1 MTRTRP
7 PQAVKCTNGTQFDE
21 LADECL
27 SPRVE
32 KPCIS
37 INGSELTIGID
48 EAKNY
53 GISNQLIGL
62 QNSLCVARAVG
73 VCAFY
78 SAPLGYAAAAT
89 HGMNSTAERRVP
101 TTQLLRFSPW
111 AQAALARGDA
121 LPPDRAP
128 TQQSAGAR
136 KSMCRGFVPAS
147 ARKARKTRSMMAG
160 LMSVPKCLARRVADG
175 QSHIFV
181 QNGFYIS
188 TKGSACNGHSLV
200 DVVGVAPAVEEAARR
215 LKERLGLADGR
226 PYVAVQ
232 YRAGADRRE
241 KERVSGKYAG
251 ICYGRRT
258 IDGVL
263 RARGYEKYPR
273 FMLTNVAGYD
283 TEQAHDPSSPS
294 VVRLLA
300 ESLVASEAEFLLL
313 NKASTIRT
321 LVLRLRQIQGRPLD
335 AVYFVE
341 PKDVVDACTCHTLDE
356 GTKLQQ
362 SFARLCSRPD
372 EFPRY
377 GPAVTGR
384 PWWTDFNATAEEAI
398 VSAEAAAKVAPPL
411 PRAVDDDARTI
422 VIARWIQGRL
432 RAAGAPA
439 AVIDVLAAAVGIAV
453 IVALCVGCARRR
465 REARGDEEATLF
477 VERAD
482 GTITPNVSS
491 PESSFKETQS
501 SMESAFSDGSDDSF
515 PPLRGVRA
523 SSPLRG
529 GLASSP
535 LARSQWILGAPP
547 RYNR

>member
-1 MTRTRP
+1 
-7 PQAVKCTNGTQFDE
+7 
-21 LADECL
+21 
-27 SPRVE
+27 
-32 KPCIS
+32 
-37 INGSELTIGID
+37 
-48 EAKNY
+48 
-53 GISNQLIGL
+53 
-62 QNSLCVARAVG
+62 
-73 VCAFY
+73 
-78 SAPLGYAAAAT
+78 
-89 HGMNSTAERRVP
+89 MNSTAERRVP

-121 LPPDRAP
+121 LPPDRTP

-160 LMSVPKCLARRVADG
+160 LMSVLKCSARRVADG

-251 ICYGRRT
+251 ICF
-258 IDGVL
+258 GVL
-263 RARGYEKYPR
+263 CERGYEKYPR

-283 TEQAHDPSSPS
+283 TEQAYDPSSPS

-300 ESLVASEAEFLLL
+300 ESLVASGAEFLLL

-321 LVLRLRQIQGRPLD
+321 LVLRLRQIEGRSLD

-341 PKDVVDACTCHTLDE
+341 PKDVVDVRARATHSTRVRSRSSRL
-356 GTKLQQ
+356 
-362 SFARLCSRPD
+362 RLCSRRPD

-384 PWWTDFNATAEEAI
+384 PWWTDFNLTAEEAA
-398 VSAEAAAKVAPPL
+398 VSAEAVAKAAPVPPL
-411 PRAVDDDARTI
+411 PRAVDDDARMI
-422 VIARWIQGRL
+422 VIARWIQSRL

-465 REARGDEEATLF
+465 RGPRGDEEATLF

-515 PPLRGVRA
+515 PPLRGVGRRRHSA
-523 SSPLRG
+523 AR
-529 GLASSP
+529 ASSP